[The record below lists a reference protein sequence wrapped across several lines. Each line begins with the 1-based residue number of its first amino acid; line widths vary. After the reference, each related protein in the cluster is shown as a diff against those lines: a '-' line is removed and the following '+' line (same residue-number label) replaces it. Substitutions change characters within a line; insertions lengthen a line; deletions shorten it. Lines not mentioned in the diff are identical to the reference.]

1 MTGGTRTY
9 AAIGSIVAYNTG
21 LILSGTLISVAGV
34 YSGCWHSHIYNWI
47 AMPSMSGAGAV
58 TSVVNGF
65 GDAVVGYGYSMVGT
79 ATTDCTVSAVVT
91 TSLFVTTGTLFKGG
105 QFQNSVATVS
115 SVDIPAIISIL
126 PVWGK

>member
-1 MTGGTRTY
+1 LTGGTRTY
-9 AAIGSIVAYNTG
+9 AAIGSIVAYDTG
-21 LILSGTLISVAGV
+21 LILSGTLTSVTAV
-34 YSGCWHSHIYNWI
+34 YTGCWHSHIYNWI
-47 AMPSMSGAGAV
+47 AMPSMSAAGAV

-79 ATTDCTVSAVVT
+79 ATTDCTVSAIVT
-91 TSLFVTTGTLFKGG
+91 TDLFLTTGTEFVGG
-105 QFQNSVATVS
+105 SYQNSVATVS